1 MKIVV
6 GTHELMPN
14 EVTGHSSFSGLH
26 AVGQT
31 HPCHKFREAR
41 SLGSVF
47 SFGHVK
53 NSFIFFI
60 TDEIHPW

>member
-6 GTHELMPN
+6 GAHELMSN
-14 EVTGHSSFSGLH
+14 EVTGHSSFSDLQ

-47 SFGHVK
+47 SFGHAN
-53 NSFIFFI
+53 NSFVFFI
-60 TDEIHPW
+60 TDETHPR